1 MSIREV
7 FKVNS
12 PNIVSETIDGETV
25 IVNLQTGDYYS
36 LLRTATDIWSRIE
49 QGTDRQSLI
58 NDMMQNYSSDLAE
71 DDISK
76 AVNQF
81 IEALIKE
88 GLIILEEEEKSAY
101 QPPTLKTLPVPL
113 ETPQF
118 ELPEI
123 EKFTDMEDLLLLDPI
138 HEADEETGW
147 PNAKD
152 AVA

>member
-1 MSIREV
+1 MTTIE
-7 FKVNS
+7 KLKINS
-12 PNIVSETIDGETV
+12 PDIVSETIDGETV

-49 QGTDRQSLI
+49 KGTDRQSLI
-58 NDMMQNYSSDLAE
+58 SDLMQYYNASTE
-71 DDISK
+71 EISK

-81 IEALIKE
+81 IEVLDKE
-88 GLIILEEEEKSAY
+88 GLITIEEIEKPKY
-101 QPPTLKTLPVPL
+101 QTPALKTLPNPL

-118 ELPEI
+118 EWPEI

-138 HEADEETGW
+138 HEVEEETGW